1 VSFDPNKVPD
11 ATKSSFNPD
20 VLPGAK
26 RMGFDPDVL
35 PDTIVSTQPS
45 LELSDDDKQRIST
58 IQTTPEPVGRD
69 PKADPRPWEANVPE
83 SYRTPR
89 KPTVTDLGRRIVGG
103 IESTINSPIRR
114 AVEGLNKN
122 AISNAIIQTVANP
135 SPAGDNALKA
145 WSRATKAIKDNPVGA
160 AIDFGQTILESAFAL
175 PSVPFAL
182 AGDAMGRFSR
192 IVTRLSGVDEDTA
205 KSIEDHVRRAGS
217 LEPMFSLPQ
226 NIIATGAG
234 ILQHT
239 LGEDIDAVAD
249 AIPQGTPEMVALK
262 QLLKYR
268 LSPEESSKL
277 NEVLGGV
284 SLVAGGAMLHGKAEA
299 PTGKVEVYADKPG
312 TEGKNPPIKTTG
324 RADIDQ
330 AATMEGAQPA
340 GIQSDRLLQIHD
352 PVTRGDYYFD
362 KEKNPTPEQVTDYI
376 QKKRAEFRKPEL
388 KASDVAAPVS
398 PVDDN
403 PPQQGKINE
412 QNLPDWAREEM
423 KRRGLDPGRTF
434 NDVDLSNPIVRDAI
448 QNDPTLTSKQ
458 KSDILKT
465 EESPGETLNATL
477 PGIDPMKVSN
487 KVKAAAQQIQAN
499 VKRFKELIVNPRT
512 TKKTISQTYDGIE
525 NSAGHMGKMAGE
537 DVKTKLRSKSSYK
550 IEDRD
555 RIAASLIRE
564 SGGDW
569 ARWRNR
575 NENFDKVA
583 KVNNK
588 TIKGPTGKPMT
599 WGELY
604 DYAEM
609 KATDGELDTA
619 VKSAGEMMDAQLNAE
634 REAGLDVGEVQD
646 YIPHHWTTKSVT
658 GKEHTIFDARVG
670 GRTSFLKERSVES
683 FWDGISKG
691 FDPENPFIDD
701 VVDSR
706 IYHGQKLINSRNWVD
721 TWKQINDPSSG
732 NQIVKGVGTF
742 LKDAKQGEPNAM
754 PYKDGFV
761 KMANGETPQGYHRI
775 DMFGHK
781 IDVLDGYDQLFH
793 ALTGQSA
800 FKQSILGRIAVK
812 GTARWKHY
820 KLMIDTYHGA
830 KQLWWQLA
838 QTGKMKYKPGT
849 LLDYSDDTLNDMG
862 QRGMISPKEVAWA
875 KHYRPLIEEAQ
886 RLGLGDQ
893 KYTDAI
899 YRDVISK
906 HPILGAANRFV
917 FDSIVKGVIR
927 QTYLDRLENERSSY
941 PELSDTQFK
950 AQLIREQNITFG
962 NIQHQGWSKS
972 QTAMDLSR
980 LIFTAPQWV
989 EGLIRKEALAVS
1001 APIRIGAKIAKTESL
1016 KPLLQGDPGMT
1027 AVRGMLGTFAALQ
1040 VVNMITRGKPTW
1052 ENEKGHSLDAF
1063 IPLGGG
1069 DGVWIPAFGIFAEVT
1084 NDLWRYSESKD
1095 PREVISQIA
1104 QNKFAIGS
1112 RIGHMILDGRDYTG
1126 AKLSPSDVALQSIF
1140 DAAPIPI
1147 GGTGVIQTM
1156 KQGSPTPAVRQA
1168 LATAGG
1174 IKAEPYY
1181 ENEPKTSAE
1190 RQIIDKV
1197 REKLPQLKADDRD
1210 MIRQKASIRN
1220 KIKNRTI
1227 THEELTTAMNDGL
1240 INPNSMT
1247 QEGYLEDLSLPYY
1260 QRLFKRMSFSD
1271 AKEIYDQMPPEEKK
1285 KYGYFM
1291 FQKADRAS
1299 DRLPNKMPKV
1309 PKQTGGV
1316 IPQTTDIL

>member
-1 VSFDPNKVPD
+1 VSFDPDKVPD
-11 ATKSSFNPD
+11 ATKSGFNPD
-20 VLPGAK
+20 VLPGAR
-26 RMGFDPDVL
+26 RMAGGFNPDVL
-35 PDTIVSTQPS
+35 PSQDTIVSAQPS
-45 LELSDDDKQRIST
+45 LGLSDDDKQRIST
-58 IQTTPEPVGRD
+58 IQTTPEPIGRD
-69 PKADPRPWEANVPE
+69 PKAAPRPWEANVPE

-89 KPTVTDLGRRIVGG
+89 KPTVTDLGKRIVGG

-217 LEPMFSLPQ
+217 LEPIFSLPQ
-226 NIIATGAG
+226 NMIAMGAG

-249 AIPQGTPEMVALK
+249 AIPQGTPEMIALK

-268 LSPEESSKL
+268 LSPDESAKL

-299 PTGKVEVYADKPG
+299 PTGKVEVYADKVG
-312 TEGKNPPIKTTG
+312 TEGRTKEPVTTG
-324 RADIDQ
+324 REDIDQ
-330 AATMEGAQPA
+330 AATMMGAQPA
-340 GIQSDRLLQIHD
+340 GIQSGKLLQIHD
-352 PVTRGDYYFD
+352 PVTRGDYYFNKD
-362 KEKNPTPEQVTDYI
+362 KNPTPEEVQAKI
-376 QKKRAEFRKPEL
+376 KAKRAEFYATPETDTPTQRGTVDAPKNSSEKKPPSIKTIWGTDPKTGESVVKEVRVGDKIFQTQDEATAHL
-388 KASDVAAPVS
+388 KQL
-398 PVDDN
+398 DDN
-403 PPQQGKINE
+403 PPQQGKVGDE
-412 QNLPDWAREEM
+412 GA
-423 KRRGLDPGRTF
+423 
-434 NDVDLSNPIVRDAI
+434 S
-448 QNDPTLTSKQ
+448 
-458 KSDILKT
+458 
-465 EESPGETLNATL
+465 LNATL

-487 KVKAAAQQIQAN
+487 KVKAAAQQVQAN

-537 DVKTKLRSKSSYK
+537 DVKTKLRSKSSFK

-691 FDPENPFIDD
+691 YDPENPFIDA

-706 IYHGQKLINSRNWVD
+706 IYHGQKLINSRNWID

-761 KMANGETPQGYHRI
+761 KMTNSEAPQGYHRI

-830 KQLWWQLA
+830 KQLWWQMA
-838 QTGKMKYKPGT
+838 QTGKMKYRPGT

-862 QRGMISPKEVAWA
+862 QRGMINPKEVAWA

-962 NIQHQGWSKS
+962 NIQHQGWAKS

-1001 APIRIGAKIAKTESL
+1001 APIRIGAKIAKTGSL

-1227 THEELTTAMNDGL
+1227 THEELTSAMNDGL

-1299 DRLPNKMPKV
+1299 DRLPNKLPKI

-1316 IPQTTDIL
+1316 IPQTTEIL